1 MAPSAEN
8 KAEAVEVYI
17 TGDGRTD
24 TRYIE
29 NGPRES
35 LRFPLGAGVHRALF
49 RTRPGVAHRH
59 SSLVPSETQD
69 AALQRE
75 RDGTRACIACQRDAD
90 P

>member
-49 RTRPGVAHRH
+49 RTRPRRRSQAFQP
-59 SSLVPSETQD
+59 SPSETQD
-69 AALQRE
+69 AALQRD